1 MSDFLGNPDL
11 KLIIFGGKGGCGKTT
26 SAAATALHFSKIKPE
41 SRILV
46 VSTDPAHSLGDSLNI
61 EIGNKITPVAKNVW
75 GYEID
80 AQKLL
85 VKYKAENAKVIKK
98 IAERGT
104 FFDSEDIENFFVVS
118 LPGLDEVMAIIEI
131 SKILGSGEYDII
143 VLDTAP
149 TGHTIALLSLPE
161 KMQRWVEVVDL
172 MIEKHRYIAKKLV
185 GRYIKDD
192 CDEFLESQREDVNR
206 VKILLTDSE
215 KTEFVPVTIP
225 EVMSINEI
233 EKLIVVLKEDK
244 ISVRS
249 IIVNRIS
256 MADNECLFC
265 LSKKTSQKKYLEEI
279 EKKFSSYNLVK
290 IPLFSRQ
297 IWGIKDLKQYEEFL
311 FDSQCKETFLAES
324 GKDIFAV
331 CQPTSS
337 NISEESAFPENNMD
351 NILSKNLKLVIFA
364 GKGGVGKTSIAS
376 AAALGMA
383 RNNKDKKY
391 LIFSTNPVHGLSDC
405 FEQDIGNNFTLIN
418 GTDNL
423 YALELNAEQMLDS
436 LKEEYLKDIEE
447 VFAKFSPSGMDLR
460 FDRQVMEE
468 LIVLTPPGLEE
479 LMALKKIIEMMKN
492 SDFDC
497 FLMDPAASGHL
508 LRFLETPDIVR
519 DWLKTAFRLILKYD
533 GIIKLSG
540 IHSIE
545 TLLDLSKDVRK
556 IQGILI
562 NPEITEVII
571 TTIPE
576 EMGVREMTDL
586 VSAIR
591 SLKISFFY
599 TVINMIIMPSACG
612 FCTSKREEQQRYVKQ
627 IKSKSDGTIIYIPL
641 FLHDIRGTESLNKL
655 AQIMFPAKQ
664 KS

>member
-1 MSDFLGNPDL
+1 MSDFLSNPDL

-26 SAAATALHFSKIKPE
+26 SAAATALHLSKIKPQ
-41 SRILV
+41 SKILV

-80 AQKLL
+80 AQELL

-131 SKILGSGEYDII
+131 SNILGSGEYDII

-161 KMQRWVEVVDL
+161 KMERWVEVVDL

-185 GRYIKDD
+185 GRYINDD
-192 CDEFLESQREDVNR
+192 CDEFLESQRKDVSR
-206 VKILLTDSE
+206 VKMLLTDSE

-233 EKLIVVLKEDK
+233 EKLIVVLKEYK

-249 IIVNRIS
+249 IIVNRINT
-256 MADNECLFC
+256 ADNECPFC
-265 LSKKTSQKKYLEEI
+265 LSKKTIQKKYLEKI
-279 EKKFSSYNLVK
+279 EKKFASYNLVK
-290 IPLFSRQ
+290 IPLFSKQ

-311 FDSQCKETFLAES
+311 FAAPIKENFLAELKIDS
-324 GKDIFAV
+324 PAAYK
-331 CQPTSS
+331 PPSE
-337 NISEESAFPENNMD
+337 NMSEESDFSENSMN
-351 NILSKNLKLVIFA
+351 NILKKNLKLVIFA

-383 RNNKDKKY
+383 RHNKDKKY

-405 FEQDIGNNFTLIN
+405 FDQEIGNNFTLIN

-423 YALELNAEQMLDS
+423 YALELNAAQMLDG

-447 VFAKFSPSGMDLR
+447 VFAKFSPSGMDVR

-497 FLMDPAASGHL
+497 FIMDPAASGHL

-556 IQGILI
+556 IQGILT
-562 NPEITEVII
+562 NPEITEIVI
-571 TTIPE
+571 TTIAE

-586 VSAIR
+586 VSAIN
-591 SLKISFFY
+591 SLKIAYFY
-599 TVINMIIMPSACG
+599 TVINMIIIPSGCD
-612 FCTSKREEQQRYVKQ
+612 FCTSKREEQQKYIRY
-627 IKSKSDGTIIYIPL
+627 IKSKADGTIIYVPL
-641 FLHDIRGTESLNKL
+641 LLHDIRGAESLNEL
-655 AQIMFPAKQ
+655 TQIMFPIK
-664 KS
+664 